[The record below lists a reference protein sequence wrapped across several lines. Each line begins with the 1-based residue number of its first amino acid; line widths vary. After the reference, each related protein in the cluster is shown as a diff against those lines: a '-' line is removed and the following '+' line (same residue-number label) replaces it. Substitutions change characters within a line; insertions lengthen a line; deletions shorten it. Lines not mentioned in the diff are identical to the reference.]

1 MALLCKEVKDPAV
14 LALAEGCTALAHL
27 ANDEPWR
34 VHILEFFKQIM
45 VDFHFFHLYND
56 TWKNCMYTHIYCIW
70 KNYGQIEEKLISM
83 SV

>member
-45 VDFHFFHLYND
+45 VDFHFF
-56 TWKNCMYTHIYCIW
+56 TCIMIHGRIACIHTYIV
-70 KNYGQIEEKLISM
+70 YGRIMAKLKRN
-83 SV
+83 